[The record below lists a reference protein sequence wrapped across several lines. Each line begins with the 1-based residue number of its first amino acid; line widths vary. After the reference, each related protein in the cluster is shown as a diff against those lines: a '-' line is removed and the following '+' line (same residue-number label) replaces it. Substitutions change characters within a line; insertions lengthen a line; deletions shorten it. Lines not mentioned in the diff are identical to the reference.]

1 MEEKYSRAYLQELA
15 YKWKIG
21 EITTEEQDYL
31 DKWDA
36 SYPDDVLNLPED
48 SGGPD
53 VVKARIFKQVNAALQ
68 QDRIKVNKV
77 VKLKWLTV
85 AASLIIICGFLFYNN
100 SFRQIL
106 PPSLKYLYVR
116 NDIAAGKNTALITL
130 ANGKTITL
138 SDSKSGLVI
147 DAGKLNYNDGSPVKN
162 QAIEGMEQE
171 ELLTVTTPRGGQY
184 QITLPDGSKVWLN
197 AASSITFPA
206 KFKGNERKV
215 NLKGEAYFE
224 VSKVRLESAAGKSE
238 KDQTNRLPFIVET
251 RQQQIKVLGTH
262 FDVNSYTEENSIK
275 TTLIEGSVQ
284 VSTIK
289 NATDNRSNQSNT
301 VILSPGQQAESNKGT
316 IQVNTVD
323 TDNILDW
330 KNGKFSFKNE
340 SLQNIMK
347 KVARWYDVEVEFE
360 NEQVRSKT
368 FTGKV
373 SRYDK
378 ASEVFKI
385 LEMTGGARFKI
396 DGRKIIVSSL

>member
-1 MEEKYSRAYLQELA
+1 MEEKYSREYLQELA

-21 EITTEEQDYL
+21 KITTEEQDYL

-36 SYPDDVLNLPED
+36 SYPDDVLNLPDD

-53 VVKARIFKQVNAALQ
+53 IVKARIFKQVNAALQ
-68 QDRIKVNKV
+68 QDRVKVNKL
-77 VKLKWLTV
+77 VKLKWLSA
-85 AASLIIICGFLFYNN
+85 AASLIIICGFLFYSN

-116 NDIAAGKNTALITL
+116 NDIAPGKNTALITL
-130 ANGKTITL
+130 ANGKTIAL

-162 QAIEGMEQE
+162 QATEGIEQE

-184 QITLPDGSKVWLN
+184 QITLADGTKVWLN

-206 KFKGNERKV
+206 KFNGTERKV

-224 VSKVRLESAAGKSE
+224 VSKVWFERRAGKSK
-238 KDQTNRLPFIVET
+238 KDETNRLPFIVET

-262 FDVNSYTEENSIK
+262 FNVNGYTDENSIK

-284 VSTIK
+284 VSAIK
-289 NATDNRSNQSNT
+289 NATDNKSNQTNA
-301 VILSPGQQAESNKGT
+301 VILSPGQQAEFSKGT
-316 IQVNTVD
+316 IQVNLVD
-323 TDNILDW
+323 TDNTLAW

-340 SLQNIMK
+340 SLQSIMK
-347 KVARWYDVEVEFE
+347 KVARWYDVDVEFE
-360 NEQVRSKT
+360 NEQVMSKT

-378 ASEVFKI
+378 ASEVLKI

-396 DGRKIIVSSL
+396 DGRKITVSSL

>member
-1 MEEKYSRAYLQELA
+1 MEEKYSREYLQELA

-36 SYPDDVLNLPED
+36 SYPDDVLNLPDD

-53 VVKARIFKQVNAALQ
+53 IVKARIFKQVNAALQ
-68 QDRIKVNKV
+68 QDRVKVNRL
-77 VKLKWLTV
+77 VKLKWLSA
-85 AASLIIICGFLFYNN
+85 AASLIVICGFLFYNN

-116 NDIAAGKNTALITL
+116 NDIAPGKNTALITL
-130 ANGKTITL
+130 ANGKTIAL

-162 QAIEGMEQE
+162 QATEGMEQE

-184 QITLPDGSKVWLN
+184 QITLPDGTKVWLN

-206 KFKGNERKV
+206 KFNGTERKV

-224 VSKVRLESAAGKSE
+224 VSKIWPDRRAGKSE

-251 RQQQIKVLGTH
+251 WQQQIKVLGTH
-262 FDVNSYTEENSIK
+262 FNVNGYTDENNSK
-275 TTLIEGSVQ
+275 TTLVEGSVQ
-284 VSTIK
+284 VSAIK
-289 NATDNRSNQSNT
+289 NATDNKSNQTNA
-301 VILSPGQQAESNKGT
+301 VILSPGQQAEFSKGT
-316 IQVNTVD
+316 IQVNLVD
-323 TDNILDW
+323 TDNTLAW

-340 SLQNIMK
+340 SLQSIMK

-360 NEQVRSKT
+360 NEQVMSKT

-396 DGRKIIVSSL
+396 EGRKITVSSL

>member
-21 EITTEEQDYL
+21 KITTEEQDYL

-36 SYPDDVLNLPED
+36 SYPDDVLNLPEG

-68 QDRIKVNKV
+68 QDRVKVKKV
-77 VKLKWLTV
+77 VKLKWLSV

-147 DAGKLNYNDGSPVKN
+147 DAGKLNYNDGSPVKS
-162 QAIEGMEQE
+162 QAVEAMAQE

-206 KFKGNERKV
+206 KFNRNERKV

-224 VSKVRLESAAGKSE
+224 VSKVKFEQGAGKSE

-251 RQQQIKVLGTH
+251 QQQQIKVLGTH
-262 FDVNSYTEENSIK
+262 FNVNGYADESSIK

-284 VSTIK
+284 VSAIK
-289 NATDNRSNQSNT
+289 NATDNKSNQPNA
-301 VILSPGQQAESNKGT
+301 VILSPGQQAEFNKGK

-323 TDNILDW
+323 TDNILAW

-340 SLQNIMK
+340 SLQSIMK